1 MELGA
6 RACGPTRTAH
16 CSPGFRANSLGQMTP
31 DHRMT
36 DYYPLIARAIAGL
49 ETRESRL
56 AAYDGVQAALLA
68 QLHNLDPPLTDS
80 EITRELLLLAEAIR
94 EVEAEAAGQPCAE
107 NPRQKPR
114 SKGEPEDTS
123 AGDSTAE
130 MPAQIADPSRG
141 SPPLTAEGPKSVRKI
156 VE

>member
-1 MELGA
+1 VAQLEQRIARLASELPFA
-6 RACGPTRTAH
+6 RADDI
-16 CSPGFRANSLGQMTP
+16 P

-80 EITRELLLLAEAIR
+80 EITRDS
-94 EVEAEAAGQPCAE
+94 
-107 NPRQKPR
+107 
-114 SKGEPEDTS
+114 SK
-123 AGDSTAE
+123 AC
-130 MPAQIADPSRG
+130 R
-141 SPPLTAEGPKSVRKI
+141 
-156 VE
+156 

>member
-1 MELGA
+1 MERGA

-16 CSPGFRANSLGQMTP
+16 CSPGFRAAFSQAVDIP

-107 NPRQKPR
+107 NPRQRPR

-130 MPAQIADPSRG
+130 VPAQIADPS
-141 SPPLTAEGPKSVRKI
+141 P
-156 VE
+156 

>member
-1 MELGA
+1 VAQLEQRIARLASEL
-6 RACGPTRTAH
+6 H
-16 CSPGFRANSLGQMTP
+16 SLGQMTP

-80 EITRELLLLAEAIR
+80 EITRDS
-94 EVEAEAAGQPCAE
+94 
-107 NPRQKPR
+107 
-114 SKGEPEDTS
+114 SK
-123 AGDSTAE
+123 AC
-130 MPAQIADPSRG
+130 R
-141 SPPLTAEGPKSVRKI
+141 
-156 VE
+156 